1 MLSSPMGAWIM
12 CRTHKRKH
20 KRQSWEGRQ
29 GPSRS
34 QELLSCSC
42 FCSLLHIPPSSDNI
56 TPVFLWGPNPT
67 YDLGLTRKRIVF
79 PGYRVCSWVIRS
91 VSRTYNKT
99 LGLLSHTSFPT
110 RLEPR
115 TELSCL
121 YLSEDQPSL
130 DELREQTWVLVMM
143 FKFPDKIEPIAS
155 STPGLFRH
163 LSQCTPSF

>member
-20 KRQSWEGRQ
+20 KRQSWEGKQ

-34 QELLSCSC
+34 QVLLSCSC

-56 TPVFLWGPNPT
+56 TPVFLWGPTST
-67 YDLGLTRKRIVF
+67 YDLG
-79 PGYRVCSWVIRS
+79 YRVGSWVTRS
-91 VSRTYNKT
+91 ISRTYNKI

-115 TELSCL
+115 AELSCL

-130 DELREQTWVLVMM
+130 DELRERTDWVLVMM